1 MDDCS
6 VLFSYMRSVWGGSRL
21 SWSIIVESGLAVVD
35 GGGERPRRIGLDRD
49 EQDTDDLFI
58 AMWVLLLGTC
68 IFNHVVLSVEN
79 VPSC

>member
-1 MDDCS
+1 
-6 VLFSYMRSVWGGSRL
+6 MRGVGGRSCL

-49 EQDTDDLFI
+49 EQDTDGLFVAI
-58 AMWVLLLGTC
+58 WVLLLGTC

-79 VPSC
+79 VTSC